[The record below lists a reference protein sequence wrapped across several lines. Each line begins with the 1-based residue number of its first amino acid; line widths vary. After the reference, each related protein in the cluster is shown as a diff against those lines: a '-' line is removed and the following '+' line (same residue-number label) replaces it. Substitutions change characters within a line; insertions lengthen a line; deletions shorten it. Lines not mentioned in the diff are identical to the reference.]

1 MSNLT
6 EKLLKAS
13 LAIRY
18 LIPDFSLH
26 DSSPDLLFFPRL
38 IRFIYPPHSMVKLP
52 TKLPS
57 SSYDTL
63 DQEWEVAHQ
72 NFIRIEELETKLFQ
86 LRNELP
92 ILDISNHRVLSSKI
106 RLMERHKKKWLA
118 IMYGLTH
125 LIEKRA

>member
-38 IRFIYPPHSMVKLP
+38 IRFIYPPYSMVKLP

-57 SSYDTL
+57 SRYETL
-63 DQEWEVAHQ
+63 DQEWEAAHQ
-72 NFIRIEELETKLFQ
+72 NYLMIKKLETKLFQ

-106 RLMERHKKKWLA
+106 RVMGRHKKKWLT
-118 IMYGLTH
+118 IMYGLTR
-125 LIEKRA
+125 LIERA